1 VFHDGFTFSIAYGNR
16 AKVGLAL
23 VMVSAP
29 ACKKPI
35 IREGGAR
42 FYESTIASTGFPA
55 MIDGMSFGNDLSARL
70 ATHFGMD
77 HPRQLPVLRAVY
89 DMVPLGL
96 VDERAT
102 RLATERTMRFALDWV
117 EGCE

>member
-16 AKVGLAL
+16 SKVGLAL
-23 VMVSAP
+23 VMTKAP
-29 ACKKPI
+29 ACKLPK
-35 IREGGAR
+35 IRSGGAR
-42 FYESTIASTGFPA
+42 LYESSLAATGFPA
-55 MIDGMSFGNDLSARL
+55 MVDGMSFGNDLSARL

-77 HPRQLPVLRAVY
+77 HPRHLPVLRAVH
-89 DMVPLGL
+89 DTVPLGL
-96 VDERAT
+96 VDEQLT